1 MQDPRDYSG
10 GAVHHGRSDEH
21 VWREFYNHNLPDD
34 GKCPVD
40 PGSVFFAA
48 ATVLSVVATSLQIGS
63 CVLLL
68 APPPKGSTTPLAT
81 GQQELAAG
89 QQELAAG
96 QPEPQ
101 RDAEEVVADDDPPP
115 PSAPSLSDR
124 VGAKLCRR
132 GQPTPMD
139 FYKISESHSSALS
152 SSC

>member
-1 MQDPRDYSG
+1 MLCRILVITVVALFITGAAMNTHQKRD
-10 GAVHHGRSDEH
+10 
-21 VWREFYNHNLPDD
+21 LPDD

-81 GQQELAAG
+81 G